1 MEELEKIRSI
11 HIQSIAE
18 ELEKTQLVF
27 AYLNNDLDTY
37 SKLVKQYPEYEHID
51 LFIKIAEHA
60 FQHFKSHKY
69 CSFTLD
75 DSFFSLIDCT
85 FKGYDE
91 LYITS
96 KDDNI
101 YMYPMINYD
110 RSCMLY
116 INVPEDFDEDPDKYK
131 DEFIEFAI
139 IAIAENYVSTLDED
153 AKGLSGKILPNPE
166 YIGEDDETY

>member
-1 MEELEKIRSI
+1 MGELGKMLLIS
-11 HIQSIAE
+11 
-18 ELEKTQLVF
+18 
-27 AYLNNDLDTY
+27 AYLNNDLYTY

-51 LFIKIAEHA
+51 LFIKIANHA
-60 FQHFKSHKY
+60 FEHFKYSKY
-69 CSFTLD
+69 CSFMLD

-96 KDDNI
+96 KDNNI

-110 RSCMLY
+110 RSCVLY

-131 DEFIEFAI
+131 DEFIEDAI
-139 IAIAENYVSTLDED
+139 KAISENYVATLDED
-153 AKGLSGKILPNPE
+153 AKGLSGQTLPNPE
-166 YIGEDDETY
+166 YIGEDDENN

>member
-1 MEELEKIRSI
+1 MEELEKIILIS
-11 HIQSIAE
+11 
-18 ELEKTQLVF
+18 

-51 LFIKIAEHA
+51 LFIKIANQA
-60 FQHFKSHKY
+60 FEHFKDSKY
-69 CSFTLD
+69 CSFMLD

-101 YMYPMINYD
+101 YMYPLISYD

-131 DEFIEFAI
+131 DEFIEDAI
-139 IAIAENYVSTLDED
+139 KAISENYVTTLDED
-153 AKGLSGKILPNPE
+153 AKGLSGQTLPNPE
-166 YIGEDDETY
+166 YIGEDDENN

>member
-1 MEELEKIRSI
+1 MGELGKMLLIS
-11 HIQSIAE
+11 
-18 ELEKTQLVF
+18 

-51 LFIKIAEHA
+51 LFINIANHA
-60 FQHFKSHKY
+60 FEHFKDSKY
-69 CSFTLD
+69 CSFMLD

-96 KDDNI
+96 KDNNI

-110 RSCMLY
+110 RSCVLY

-131 DEFIEFAI
+131 DEFIEDAI
-139 IAIAENYVSTLDED
+139 KAISENYVTTLDED
-153 AKGLSGKILPNPE
+153 AKGLSGQTLPNPE
-166 YIGEDDETY
+166 YIGEDDENN